1 MATRLFDAPYNRDV
15 DAPRLSRWADWED
28 ALTAILTTAVDTAPS
43 DAKSVADSDE
53 GGVVTS
59 DMVAALPD
67 FSHLLPADY
76 RMDYSAWRLGKPQG
90 AKGELWEAME
100 KLNAVQD
107 EMLNR
112 GADDFTEVVVFRKG
126 YANWRRGGV
135 AGAKGIITQL

>member
-1 MATRLFDAPYNRDV
+1 MGRRY
-15 DAPRLSRWADWED
+15 ADG
-28 ALTAILTTAVDTAPS
+28 A

>member
-1 MATRLFDAPYNRDV
+1 
-15 DAPRLSRWADWED
+15 
-28 ALTAILTTAVDTAPS
+28 
-43 DAKSVADSDE
+43 
-53 GGVVTS
+53 
-59 DMVAALPD
+59 
-67 FSHLLPADY
+67 
-76 RMDYSAWRLGKPQG
+76 
-90 AKGELWEAME
+90 ME